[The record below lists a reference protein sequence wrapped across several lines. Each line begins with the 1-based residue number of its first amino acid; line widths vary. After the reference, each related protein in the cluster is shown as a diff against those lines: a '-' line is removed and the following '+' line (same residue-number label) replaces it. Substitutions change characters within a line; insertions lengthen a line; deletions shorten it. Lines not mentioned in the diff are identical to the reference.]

1 MNTTLRNHKI
11 TMNRLPPTYKVPRS
25 LILQQLALVLPG
37 LLTTFSCQDICR
49 AEVSTVEGFTEPI
62 ESIDVA
68 AMEAG
73 PISSVLIRRGQRVR
87 KGELL
92 VTLNDEVLR
101 ESRAAVEAEAT
112 SVANIEAL
120 EIERVVRQRRYETL
134 KRLEESG
141 SGSQEE
147 VKLAKADFD
156 VASKKVEAAKEQL
169 GIAKF
174 RLRELDARIAQRRI
188 LSPIDGIVVDVKKK
202 RGEYVAA
209 EELHVATI
217 VRLEQLRAVFFV
229 PTKLAAEMTVQKQQM
244 FRVRIPLIKKAVDAS
259 LEYVAPVT
267 EPDSGLVRVHLLI
280 PNPREAYRSGVRCI
294 LDAENTG
301 KSATVEATA
310 NASQTHESKQ
320 WVATARSRTIVRR
333 DGIHKEN

>member
-1 MNTTLRNHKI
+1 MNKLLENPGSSSHSFPQSSQRPVTSVLLGVFLVAFCLQTTR
-11 TMNRLPPTYKVPRS
+11 
-25 LILQQLALVLPG
+25 G
-37 LLTTFSCQDICR
+37 D
-49 AEVSTVEGFTEPI
+49 EVGTVQGFTEPV

-73 PISSVLIRRGQRVR
+73 SISEVLIRRGQRVR
-87 KGELL
+87 KGE
-92 VTLNDEVLR
+92 VIVRLNDEVLR

-120 EIERVVRQRRYETL
+120 DIEREVKQGRYETL
-134 KRLEESG
+134 KRLHEAG

-147 VKLAKADFD
+147 VKMAKADFE

-169 GIAKF
+169 GIAKL

-209 EELHVATI
+209 EELHVATV
-217 VRLEQLRAVFFV
+217 VRLEELRAVFFV
-229 PTKLAAEMTVQKQQM
+229 PTEMATEMNVQEGRRFK
-244 FRVRIPLIKKAVDAS
+244 VHIPLIRRDVDS
-259 LEYVAPVT
+259 RLEYVAPVT

-280 PNPREAYRSGVRCI
+280 ANERETYRSGVRCQ
-294 LDAENTG
+294 LKRTAPSR
-301 KSATVEATA
+301 SAVAKKKPDSE
-310 NASQTHESKQ
+310 E
-320 WVATARSRTIVRR
+320 WVASVRSRTFVTKS
-333 DGIHKEN
+333 DSNGPPTASGY